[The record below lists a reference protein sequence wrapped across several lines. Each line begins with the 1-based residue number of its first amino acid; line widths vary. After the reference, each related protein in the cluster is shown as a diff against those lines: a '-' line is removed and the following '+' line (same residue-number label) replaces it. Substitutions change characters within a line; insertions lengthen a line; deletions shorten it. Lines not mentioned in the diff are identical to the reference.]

1 MSKGAK
7 TAWGID
13 IGNGTLKALQLRI
26 EDGEI
31 EVLDFAVIAHK
42 HILTQSGIDP
52 AGRRKLIDYAL
63 EKFLDAHEV
72 VGSDVVV
79 SVPGQHSFARFV
91 SLPPVEKKRIPEMVK
106 YEAVQQIPFDIEEV
120 EWDWQAFEGGD
131 EKNPETEVGIFAIKT
146 DLVNNALAPVFDAG
160 VRVNTVQ
167 MAPMAIYNFLSHHF
181 QKLSEAPGTKAV
193 IALDIG
199 AENSDL
205 IISDGQKVW
214 QRNIPIGGNQL
225 TEAVMKAFKLSF
237 SKAEALKRTASS
249 SKYARQIFQAT
260 RTVFSDLAAEV
271 QRSIGFYSSSNRN
284 IKFTQVLALGN
295 AMKMPGL
302 VKFLQQ
308 SLSIPVKHLDS
319 FDNLTLDTDISVAQ
333 FSENIPSLAVAYGL
347 ALQGLE
353 ASRIDGNL
361 LPIGVAR
368 EAAWRKKRIWF
379 AAASAVFLVSGLL
392 SIIQASSISS
402 DIASTKSGRST
413 IENNVRKVTTQT
425 ASNAKVTGTI
435 SKAKGVV
442 VKYQSPY
449 QYKFK
454 SHSRRMLP
462 LVLRA
467 IKESIPLGRSEVKD
481 AYRAG
486 DKKALM
492 LVPREAREQVF
503 ISNIMVY
510 YNKNLHQ
517 PWDDMESNAASISG
531 PSNRIIRSGG
541 SGEGNSRGGG
551 GDFFDFGGGFG
562 GFGGGG
568 RGFGG
573 GGFGGGGFGGGP
585 ATHGR
590 ATKQVVEAD
599 ELPSDR
605 EHEAGFVVVIEGS
618 TPHKDNI
625 DFLYPSDVN
634 LKDKADWGFFH
645 YLRYLG
651 HKSTETES
659 LPFETLVEKGDFS
672 FYFDITEHGHI
683 GSGTLQLDTQPYG
696 LGILQSEPEVESMLR
711 EKRTLSSD
719 IDRNRTKQVVDIYV
733 DPMTYEVISSVY
745 EEDEDGFVVEDV
757 NGQGKVETHDYWFRI
772 KFKLKL
778 KEQESQETTKK

>member
-1 MSKGAK
+1 MAKGAK

-13 IGNGTLKALQLRI
+13 IGNGTLKALQLRV
-26 EDGEI
+26 EDDEV
-31 EVLDFAVIAHK
+31 EVLDFSVIAHK
-42 HILTQSGIDP
+42 QILTQPGIDLV
-52 AGRRKLIDYAL
+52 GQRKLIDDAL
-63 EKFLDAHEV
+63 EKFLEAHEV
-72 VGSDVVV
+72 EGSDVVV

-106 YEAVQQIPFDIEEV
+106 FEAVQQIPFDIEEV
-120 EWDWQAFEGGD
+120 EWDWQVFEGSD
-131 EKNPETEVGIFAIKT
+131 ENNPETEVGIFAIKT
-146 DLVNNALAPVFDAG
+146 DLVNDALSPVFDAG

-181 QKLSEAPGTKAV
+181 QQLSETPGTKAV

-319 FDNLTLDTDISVAQ
+319 FDRLSLDADISVAQ

-347 ALQGLE
+347 ALQGLDV
-353 ASRIDGNL
+353 SRIEGNL
-361 LPIGVAR
+361 LPIRVAR

-392 SIIQASSISS
+392 SIIQASSIGS
-402 DIASTKSGRST
+402 DIASTKSGRSS
-413 IENNVRKVTTQT
+413 IESNVRKVMMQT
-425 ASNAKVTGTI
+425 AGNKKVEASI
-435 SKAKGVV
+435 KKAQEF
-442 VKYQSPY
+442 VKRYESPY
-449 QYKFK
+449 RYQFK
-454 SHSRRMLP
+454 SHSRNMVP

-467 IKESIPLGRSEVKD
+467 IRESMPLGQPEVKE
-481 AYRAG
+481 AYRNG

-492 LVPREAREQVF
+492 LVPRETREQVF

-510 YNKNLHQ
+510 YNENLHQ
-517 PWDDMESNAASISG
+517 PWDDMESNAASASG
-531 PSNRIIRSGG
+531 PSHRTTRSTD
-541 SGEGNSRGGG
+541 SPSGGG
-551 GDFFDFGGGFG
+551 GGGFDEFAGGGFGGFDGGFG

-568 RGFGG
+568 F
-573 GGFGGGGFGGGP
+573 GGP
-585 ATHGR
+585 ATDGRR
-590 ATKQVVEAD
+590 ATSKSVEKVAD
-599 ELPSDR
+599 EVLPQDR
-605 EHEAGFVVVIEGS
+605 DAEAGFVVVIEGS

-625 DFLYPSDVN
+625 DFLYPSDVSV
-634 LKDKADWGFFH
+634 KDKSDWGFFH
-645 YLRYLG
+645 YLRYMG
-651 HKSTETES
+651 HKETDTAS

-683 GSGTLQLDTQPYG
+683 GSGNLRLDTQPYG
-696 LGILQSEPEVESMLR
+696 LGMLRPEPEVEPMLLV
-711 EKRTLSSD
+711 ERTIPTD
-719 IDRNRTKQVVDIYV
+719 TKANRTKQVVDIFV

-745 EEDEDGFVVEDV
+745 LEDEDGFVIEDV
-757 NGQGKVETHDYWFRI
+757 KGQGQVETHDYWFRI

-778 KEQESQETTKK
+778 KEQEAPETTD